1 MVQKISKMENNYFT
15 ASDYDKFT
23 SNILDAKMKQKSKS
37 MNVI

>member
-1 MVQKISKMENNYFT
+1 MENNYFT

-23 SNILDAKMKQKSKS
+23 SNTLDAKMKQKSKS